1 MWPETNFWQGVRLTL
16 FRPSQP
22 KEPPPMRML
31 SLFLA
36 AAALAAAPAFAQ
48 SGGGDKD
55 KGKSVE
61 ELHKDDLAKAAADA
75 WQGAPV
81 EERTVSSHHAVNVDG
96 RTLKYTATA
105 GTLTIRDNQG
115 KPTASIFYTAD
126 TLDGAPSGHRPV
138 MFFYNGGPGS
148 ASLWLRMGS
157 FGPMRIQTTNAEYIR
172 PAPFNFGPNPDTLLP
187 TTDVIFIDA
196 PGTGYSRP
204 LGDAKP
210 SDFYGVDE
218 DVDAFARAIM
228 RYVTK
233 FGRWDSPK
241 FLFGESYGTTRSGA
255 LAYQL
260 QERGMALNGVV
271 LLSSIMNY
279 GRRQPGLDRDYLN
292 YLPSYAATAWYHHKM
307 ANPPATVEQAAA
319 EGRAFAQ
326 GPYAAALEKGQLLS
340 PEERASIAQQM
351 SALTGLSTQF
361 IENADLRVGLSQFRK
376 ELLRDQRLTVGRYDS
391 RYTGVD
397 PDASGDSP
405 DFDASDA
412 AISGAFVGT
421 LQSYLV
427 HNLGYDTEMPYRLS
441 ARDGDDY
448 KWDWNHRAPGTRFT
462 LNDPN
467 TALDL
472 AAAMRTNPYLKVL
485 SLNGYYDM
493 ATPFFG
499 TEYDLN
505 HMMLEPAQQR
515 NLEFRYY
522 PSGHMVYLNPDALH
536 AMRLDVQRFVYDA
549 VGAAEGAAPPEARPA
564 RRR

>member
-1 MWPETNFWQGVRLTL
+1 MQENL
-16 FRPSQP
+16 
-22 KEPPPMRML
+22 PPMRLL
-31 SLFLA
+31 SLFCA
-36 AAALAAAPAFAQ
+36 AAALAVSPALAQ
-48 SGGGDKD
+48 SSPGGGGDKD

-61 ELHKDDLAKAAADA
+61 ELHKDALAKKAAEA
-75 WQGAPV
+75 WTGAPV
-81 EERTVSSHHAVNVDG
+81 EEQTVSSRHSVSVDG

-105 GTLTIRDNQG
+105 GTLTIRNAEG

-126 TLDGAPSGHRPV
+126 TLDGVPSSRRPV

-157 FGPMRIQTTNAEYIR
+157 FGPMRIRTTDAQYLR
-172 PAPFNFGPNPDTLLP
+172 PAPFDFGPNPDTLLG
-187 TTDVIFIDA
+187 TTDVVFIDA

-210 SDFYGVDE
+210 SDFYGTDQ
-218 DVDAFARAIM
+218 DADAFARAIM

-292 YLPSYAATAWYHHKM
+292 YIPSYATTAWYHHKM
-307 ANPPATVEQAAA
+307 ANPPATVAEAAA

-326 GPYAAALEKGQLLS
+326 GPYAAALEKGQTIT
-340 PEERASIAQQM
+340 PEERDRVAQQM
-351 SALTGLSTQF
+351 SALTGLSPQF
-361 IENADLRVGLSQFRK
+361 IENADLRVSLSQFRK
-376 ELLRDQRLTVGRYDS
+376 ELLRNQRLTVGRFDS

-397 PDASGDSP
+397 TDASGDSP
-405 DFDASDA
+405 DFDASDV
-412 AISGAFVGT
+412 AISGAFIGT
-421 LQSYLV
+421 MQSYLAN
-427 HNLGYDTEMPYRLS
+427 NLGYRTDMPYRLS
-441 ARDGDDY
+441 ARDADGF
-448 KWDWNHRAPGTRFT
+448 KWDFKHEAPGIRFP

-467 TALDL
+467 TAIDL

-485 SLNGYYDM
+485 SLNGWYDM

-499 TEYDLN
+499 TEYDLG
-505 HMMLEPAQQR
+505 HMMLEPAQLR
-515 NLEFRYY
+515 NLEYRYY
-522 PSGHMVYLNPDALH
+522 PSGHMVYLNPSALH
-536 AMRLDVQRFVYDA
+536 QMRVDVQNFVNEA
-549 VGAAEGAAPPEARPA
+549 VAEAGSR
-564 RRR
+564 

>member
-1 MWPETNFWQGVRLTL
+1 MRLI
-16 FRPSQP
+16 
-22 KEPPPMRML
+22 
-31 SLFLA
+31 SLFCA
-36 AAALAAAPAFAQ
+36 AAALAVSPAFAQ
-48 SGGGDKD
+48 SAPGGDKD

-61 ELHKDDLAKAAADA
+61 DLHKDDLAKAAASA

-81 EERTVSSHHAVNVDG
+81 DEKTVSTRHTAVVDG
-96 RTLKYTATA
+96 RTIPYTATA
-105 GTLTIRDNQG
+105 GTLTIRDSEG
-115 KPTASIFYTAD
+115 KPVASLFYTAD
-126 TLDGAPSGHRPV
+126 TLDGAPGSRRPV
-138 MFFYNGGPGS
+138 TFFYNGGPGS

-172 PAPFNFGPNPDTLLP
+172 PAPFNFTANPDTLLGS
-187 TTDVIFIDA
+187 TDLVFIDA

-210 SDFYGVDE
+210 ADFYGVDQ
-218 DVDAFARAIM
+218 DADAFAKAIM

-260 QERGMALNGVV
+260 QDRGLALNGVI

-279 GRRQPGLDRDYLN
+279 GRRQPGLDRDFIN

-307 ANPPATVEQAAA
+307 SNPPATVEEAAA
-319 EGRAFAQ
+319 EGRAFAE
-326 GPYAAALEKGQLLS
+326 GPYAAALEKGQTIS
-340 PEERASIAQQM
+340 KAEEDQVAQQM
-351 SALTGLSTQF
+351 SALTGLSPQF
-361 IENADLRVGLSQFRK
+361 IENADLRVGLSAFRK
-376 ELLRDQRLTVGRYDS
+376 ELLRDRRLTVGRYDS

-397 PDASGDSP
+397 PNASGDAP
-405 DFDASDA
+405 DFDASDV

-421 LQSYLV
+421 LQSYLA
-427 HNLGYDTEMPYRLS
+427 HDLGYQTDMPYRLS
-441 ARDGDDY
+441 ASDAPGF
-448 KWDWNHRAPGTRFT
+448 KWDWNHQAPGSRYS
-462 LNDPN
+462 LQMPN

-499 TEYDLN
+499 TEYDLS
-505 HMMLEPAQQR
+505 HMMLDPAQQK
-515 NLEFRYY
+515 NLEYRYY

-536 AMRLDVQRFVYDA
+536 QMRLDVQNFIREA
-549 VGAAEGAAPPEARPA
+549 VGEAASGYTPAAAPV
-564 RRR
+564 RRRR